1 VKRPGS
7 RHRASGAGRLGKT
20 GYRVIRKPGS
30 VKRCVPGKTQ
40 DFTTDGGLWTKIR
53 RIIIMFKEIGTVTR
67 FLAITA
73 VLMVVMPL
81 GLLAQAPPPAG
92 RWWHIP
98 KVAEELNLRDDQ
110 KSRLD
115 SLYLANRSRIID
127 LKAKMQ
133 KEQIKLEGLLEK
145 QKLDKAAVMKQYDRV
160 EKARSALARERF
172 RYLLQVREIIGYD
185 RFENLKVLFSQWRM
199 KRKMGG
205 GRGMTGHMP
214 GERAPGGFE

>member
-1 VKRPGS
+1 
-7 RHRASGAGRLGKT
+7 
-20 GYRVIRKPGS
+20 
-30 VKRCVPGKTQ
+30 
-40 DFTTDGGLWTKIR
+40 
-53 RIIIMFKEIGTVTR
+53 MFKEIGTVTR
-67 FLAITA
+67 FLAIMA
-73 VLMVVMPL
+73 ALMVVMPL

-160 EKARSALARERF
+160 EKARSALAHERF

-205 GRGMTGHMP
+205 SRGMTGHMP
-214 GERAPGGFE
+214 GERE

>member
-1 VKRPGS
+1 
-7 RHRASGAGRLGKT
+7 
-20 GYRVIRKPGS
+20 
-30 VKRCVPGKTQ
+30 
-40 DFTTDGGLWTKIR
+40 
-53 RIIIMFKEIGTVTR
+53 MFKVIGTVTR
-67 FLAITA
+67 FLAIMA
-73 VLMVVMPL
+73 ALMVVMPL

-172 RYLLQVREIIGYD
+172 KYLLQVREIIGYD

-205 GRGMTGHMP
+205 SRGMTGHMP
-214 GERAPGGFE
+214 GERRAPGGLE

>member
-1 VKRPGS
+1 MCTRKNTGFYN
-7 RHRASGAGRLGKT
+7 GRW
-20 GYRVIRKPGS
+20 I
-30 VKRCVPGKTQ
+30 
-40 DFTTDGGLWTKIR
+40 TDKER

-67 FLAITA
+67 FLAIMA
-73 VLMVVMPL
+73 ALMVVMPL

-185 RFENLKVLFSQWRM
+185 RFENLKVVFSQWRM
-199 KRKMGG
+199 NRKMGG
-205 GRGMTGHMP
+205 SRGMTGHMP
-214 GERAPGGFE
+214 GERRAPGGLE

>member
-1 VKRPGS
+1 
-7 RHRASGAGRLGKT
+7 
-20 GYRVIRKPGS
+20 
-30 VKRCVPGKTQ
+30 
-40 DFTTDGGLWTKIR
+40 
-53 RIIIMFKEIGTVTR
+53 MFKEIGTVTR

-73 VLMVVMPL
+73 ALMVVMPL

-185 RFENLKVLFSQWRM
+185 RFENLKVVFSQWRM

-205 GRGMTGHMP
+205 SRGMTGHMP